1 MTPKEKAIELMKKFD
16 RYARTET
23 NYQIENFG
31 KLNYSMECA
40 LIVMDE
46 ILNIKSIS
54 ADDFYYYQDIKHEI
68 ETLL

>member
-1 MTPKEKAIELMKKFD
+1 MTTKEKAIELMKKFD

-31 KLNYSMECA
+31 KLNYSMECS
-40 LIVMDE
+40 LIVIDE

-54 ADDFYYYQDIKHEI
+54 LDDFYYYQDIKHEI

>member
-1 MTPKEKAIELMKKFD
+1 MEARDKAKEIMKKFD

-23 NYQIENFG
+23 DYQIENFG

-46 ILNIKSIS
+46 ILNINSINVH
-54 ADDFYYYQDIKHEI
+54 DFHYYQDVKHEI
-68 ETLL
+68 ETMI